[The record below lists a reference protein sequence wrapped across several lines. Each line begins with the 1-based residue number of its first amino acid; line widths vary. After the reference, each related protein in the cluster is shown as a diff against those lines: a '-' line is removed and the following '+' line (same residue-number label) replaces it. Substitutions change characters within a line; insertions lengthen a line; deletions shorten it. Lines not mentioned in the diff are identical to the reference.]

1 MGFIKYC
8 AFPVHGRKI
17 LSESLQSVTL
27 SSLLIYLVDS
37 TAFAQPPRRG
47 PRPPSQF
54 RQQRQAEQLKKGD
67 VAPDFTLKS
76 PDGKKTITLSDF
88 QGKKPV
94 ALVFGS
100 YT

>member
-1 MGFIKYC
+1 M
-8 AFPVHGRKI
+8 
-17 LSESLQSVTL
+17 SESLKSVTL
-27 SSLLIYLVDS
+27 SSLLICLPAS
-37 TAFAQPPRRG
+37 TAYAQPPRRG
-47 PRPPSQF
+47 PRPPGQF
-54 RQQRQAEQLKKGD
+54 RQQWQAEQLKKGD

-76 PDGKKTITLSDF
+76 PNGRKTITLSDY